1 MTNTPHD
8 LDLRDDFPASPAR
21 SAVVAVVRA
30 YGTVQRLMATYFSQ
44 FELTAPQFQLLT
56 IANRLRKQS
65 PTQRRLARELYVSF
79 PNVTMMLDRLE
90 KSGLI
95 VRRTNAND
103 AREKL
108 VELTV
113 GGRTL
118 LRKIW
123 KVHQD
128 QLGLV
133 VKGLTEKEQKELA
146 RLLNKLSASHAN
158 PNGEDLTSESP

>member
-1 MTNTPHD
+1 MSDSPND
-8 LDLRDDFPASPAR
+8 LDLRDEFPASPAR
-21 SAVVAVVRA
+21 STVVAVVRA
-30 YGTVQRLMATYFSQ
+30 YGMVQRLMATYFAQ
-44 FELTAPQFQLLT
+44 FGLTPPQFQLLT
-56 IANRLRKQS
+56 IANRLRKQN

-95 VRRTNAND
+95 VRRMNAHD

-108 VELTV
+108 VEPTAR
-113 GGRTL
+113 GRSL

-128 QLGLV
+128 QLALV
-133 VKGLTEKEQKELA
+133 VKGLTENEQSELA
-146 RLLNKLSASHAN
+146 RLLNKLSAEHAQ
-158 PNGEDLTSESP
+158 PERDISSRESP